1 MRVISKDK
9 MKIVASTPRKLDKH
23 EWLIVE
29 IGNYKGFT
37 EYTLVNPNTVTLF
50 SNAIRNQYSMSD
62 TLVLNFGSV
71 DAPIDDWRNTE
82 IGIDNSTISELAT
95 TKAAIASID
104 AFNLYMINYG
114 LDIAIEVVN
123 YNDVPYL
130 DISHNDVSELF
141 KKNSILLEFSDGMYQ
156 LLEDES
162 MIGKDLSEVENIHF
176 RIPNSAS
183 ILSLNKK
190 SYKRLKKI
198 DSFSMSI
205 YENRFGIYSNH
216 KQIYIDLEPTLS
228 VMHILES
235 CYYLKNLLYNYY
247 IQNEYSSEF
256 GFIYRM
262 ELDGIEYIYEIDYR
276 DINNKNPIDILL
288 RLLKEVI

>member
-9 MKIVASTPRKLDKH
+9 MKMVSSTPRKLDKH

-50 SNAIRNQYSMSD
+50 SNAIRNQFSMSD
-62 TLVLNFGSV
+62 TLVLNFSSA
-71 DAPIDDWRNTE
+71 DTPIDEWRNAE
-82 IGIDNSTISELAT
+82 IEISNSTISELAT
-95 TKAAIASID
+95 TKAAIAAID

-190 SYKRLKKI
+190 SYRRLKKI
-198 DSFSMSI
+198 DSFSISI
-205 YENRFGIYSNH
+205 YENKFGIYSNH

-247 IQNEYSSEF
+247 IQNDYSSEF